1 MTTLTGFQLPEPLAP
16 GTAEWWTKYSASKV
30 AAIVGLSKWDT
41 PRSIYDAM
49 KGIVPLQ
56 PQTDVQG
63 RGHEFEPLIRGWFQ
77 GMHPDWSVEET
88 STWQHSIREWQ
99 TADPDGIVT
108 ISTVV
113 DGVEVVEIELLEIKT
128 ADDIHQWGD
137 QVPMHYLVQAM
148 WQMDVIGARRTHL
161 AACGPFELFH
171 RRPKV
176 FVIDYDARDA
186 AVLRERV
193 LAFDQQLQAGVQP
206 AADHSRDCDRLSVRY
221 ANTSIADDP
230 GVDVPAEIAVPYLEA
245 FAAEA
250 AVALEKK
257 RTGSVLLEYL
267 GSSKKATFNGH
278 TIASRVNSK
287 GAPSIRATSGLAEK
301 APEILNPRKAAA

>member
-16 GTAEWWTKYSASKV
+16 GTSEWWTKYSASKV

-63 RGHEFEPLIRGWFQ
+63 RGHEFEPLIRGWFSN
-77 GMHPDWSVEET
+77 MHLDWTIEET
-88 STWQHSIREWQ
+88 STWQHSLRDWQ

-108 ISTVV
+108 LPDGTV
-113 DGVEVVEIELLEIKT
+113 ELLEIKT
-128 ADDIHQWGD
+128 ADDIHSWGD
-137 QVPMHYLVQAM
+137 EVPIGYLVQVM

-193 LAFDQQLQAGVQP
+193 LKFQARVEAGDQP

-221 ANTSIADDP
+221 ANTSIVDDP

-250 AVALEKK
+250 AVVLEKK

-301 APEILNPRKAAA
+301 APEILKPRKAEAA

>member
-30 AAIVGLSKWDT
+30 AAICGLSKWDT
-41 PRSIYDAM
+41 ERSIYD
-49 KGIVPLQ
+49 GITGVVPPQ

-63 RGHEFEPLIRGWFQ
+63 RGHEFEPLIRGWFSN
-77 GMHPDWSVEET
+77 MHLDWTIEET
-88 STWQHSIREWQ
+88 STWQHSLRDWQ
-99 TADPDGIVT
+99 TADPDGIIT
-108 ISTVV
+108 LPDGTV
-113 DGVEVVEIELLEIKT
+113 ELLEIKT
-128 ADDIHQWGD
+128 ADDIHSWGD
-137 QVPMHYLVQAM
+137 EVPIGYLVQVM

-193 LAFDQQLQAGVQP
+193 LKFQARVEAGDQP

-221 ANTSIADDP
+221 AETSIVDDP

-301 APEILNPRKAAA
+301 APEILKPRKAEAA

>member
-1 MTTLTGFQLPEPLAP
+1 MTALTGIRLPEPLAP
-16 GTAEWWTKYSASKV
+16 GSPEWWLKYSASKV

-41 PRSIYDAM
+41 ERSIYDGIT
-49 KGIVPLQ
+49 GIVPQQ
-56 PQTDVQG
+56 PQTSDQA

-77 GMHPDWSVEET
+77 KMHPDWSVEET
-88 STWQHSIREWQ
+88 STWQHSVREWQ

-108 ISTVV
+108 LPDGTV
-113 DGVEVVEIELLEIKT
+113 ELLEIKT
-128 ADDIHQWGD
+128 ADDIHSWGD
-137 QVPMHYLVQAM
+137 DVPIGYLVQVM

-193 LAFDQQLQAGVQP
+193 LKFQARVEARDQP
-206 AADHSRDCDRLSVRY
+206 PADHSRDCDRLSVRY
-221 ANTSIADDP
+221 ANTSIVDDP

-257 RTGSVLLEYL
+257 RTGSVLLEFL

-301 APEILNPRKAAA
+301 APEILKPRKAVA